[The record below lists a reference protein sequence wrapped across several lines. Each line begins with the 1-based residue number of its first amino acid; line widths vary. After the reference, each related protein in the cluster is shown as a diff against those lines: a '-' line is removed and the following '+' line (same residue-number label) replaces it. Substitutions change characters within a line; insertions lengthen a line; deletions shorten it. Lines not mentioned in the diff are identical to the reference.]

1 MRIKTH
7 PLVIGFFLLLSTYFA
22 VPLLWLTMGA
32 TKSGYE
38 LTTVPWY
45 KFGKTFLL
53 FDNIKMLFT
62 YPGTLFPRW
71 MANSITYSLTSTT
84 IAVLVSTMAGYGLAV
99 YKFKGSKYL
108 QGSILFLAMVPANTL
123 ILPLYL
129 MFAGLNL
136 IETPWSVILPA
147 TTYPLGAFF
156 VYYYL
161 KTSLNPEVLDAAR
174 IDRAGEFRIFWKIG
188 LPMARPAIAI
198 IFLFSFIQ
206 SWNAY
211 LLPLIMLSDPKL
223 YPLTVGL
230 GTSYGGPELVIASFV
245 AMLPVIIVF
254 LIMQRQVDINRLFH
268 RPIRKKSWV
277 LSPKGA
283 KYGDNF
289 RTMTDHAI
297 KRNLRVHGA
306 DGFRAIACLLVMFH
320 HAAQRFNP
328 DQSAGWIKALHFA
341 GWRSE
346 VGVALFFVLS
356 GCLLSMPFWHAYV
369 NAINGP
375 SLISYARNR
384 IARIVPGVWL
394 SLIVSTL
401 VAVKLLDGEFNPVR
415 FFTGMLFIYSFHYK
429 TFFPVDTNGPLW
441 TVGLEAWSYICLPIV
456 LALIFKFKRSIKT
469 AFIGMLAWIVFLQ
482 GLQPLIIKK
491 FMTEDYEKGWNF
503 GMTGGAKLWMP
514 YWNFA
519 SFFTMFL
526 LGSVAALA
534 ICVIR
539 SKELDQKVRW
549 DIISIAASAAAIFIV
564 LKYEVPGTPDSFTK
578 QAYLSPWYPSLIA
591 LALFSGAVGKRFWKV
606 LDNRFFRHVARVSFG
621 LYLWHWLFLTIV
633 ERKLPNDYWSNG
645 SNNIYAWLGM
655 IVFTYGVT
663 WAVAGASFKYFESPI
678 LRWNRRDIARRSE
691 KSAI

>member
-1 MRIKTH
+1 MRVRTH
-7 PLVIGFFLLLSTYFA
+7 PLVLGFFIVLSTYFA

-32 TKSGYE
+32 SKSGYE
-38 LTTVPWY
+38 LATTPWY
-45 KFGKTFLL
+45 RFGQTFLL

-62 YPGTLFPRW
+62 FPGTLFPRW
-71 MANSITYSLTSTT
+71 MANSLTYSLSSTS
-84 IAVLVSTMAGYGLAV
+84 IAVLVATMAGYGLAV

-108 QGSILFLAMVPANTL
+108 QGAILFLAMVPANTL

-161 KTSLNPEVLDAAR
+161 KTTLNEEVLDAAR

-188 LPMARPAIAI
+188 LPAARPAIAI

-206 SWNAY
+206 SWNAF

-230 GTSYGGPELVIASFV
+230 GTSYGGAELVIASFV
-245 AMLPVIIVF
+245 AMLPVLVVF
-254 LIMQRQVDINRLFH
+254 LLMQRQVDINRLFH
-268 RPIRKKSWV
+268 RPVRRNSWV
-277 LSPKGA
+277 LSPKISHSNG
-283 KYGDNF
+283 NLPP
-289 RTMTDHAI
+289 MTDSAA
-297 KRNLRVHGA
+297 KKNLRVHGA
-306 DGFRAIACLLVMFH
+306 DGFRAVACLLVMFH

-369 NAINGP
+369 NALKGP
-375 SLISYARNR
+375 SLIAYARNR

-394 SLIVSTL
+394 SLIVSTY
-401 VAVKLLDGEFNPVR
+401 VAVKILGGEFNPVR
-415 FFTGMLFIYSFHYK
+415 FFSGMFFVYSFHYK

-441 TVGLEAWSYICLPIV
+441 TVGLEAWCYICLPIV
-456 LALIFKFKRSIKT
+456 LAVVFKFKRNIKV
-469 AFIGMLAWIVFLQ
+469 AFIGMLMWVIFLQ
-482 GLQPLIIKK
+482 ALQPLIVKR

-526 LGSVAALA
+526 LGSIAALG
-534 ICVIR
+534 ICTVR
-539 SKELDQKVRW
+539 SKGIDKKISW
-549 DIISIAASAAAIFIV
+549 DYLSVIAIIAATFIV
-564 LKYEVPGTPDSFTK
+564 LRFEIPGTPDSFTK
-578 QAYLSPWYPSLIA
+578 QAYLSPWYAGLIA
-591 LALFSGAVGKRFWKV
+591 LGLFASGVSKYFWKV
-606 LDNRFFRHVARVSFG
+606 VDNRFFMHVARVSFG
-621 LYLWHWLFLTIV
+621 LYLWHWLFLIIV

-645 SNNIYAWLGM
+645 ANNIYAWLGM
-655 IVFTYGVT
+655 IVFTYSLT
-663 WAVAGASFKYFESPI
+663 WAVAGLSYRYFESPI
-678 LRWNRRDIARRSE
+678 LRWNRRDIARRS
-691 KSAI
+691 KDLGL

>member
-1 MRIKTH
+1 MRVRTH
-7 PLVIGFFLLLSTYFA
+7 PLVLGFFILLSAYFA
-22 VPLLWLTMGA
+22 VPLLWLGMGA
-32 TKSGYE
+32 SKSGYE
-38 LTTVPWY
+38 LTTIPWY
-45 KFGKTFLL
+45 RFGQTFLL

-62 YPGTLFPRW
+62 FPGTLFPRW
-71 MANSITYSLTSTT
+71 MANSITYSVASTL
-84 IAVLVSTMAGYGLAV
+84 IAVLVATMAGYGLTV
-99 YKFKGSKYL
+99 YKFKGSKFL
-108 QGSILFLAMVPANTL
+108 QGGILFLAMVPANTL

-136 IETPWSVILPA
+136 INTPWSVILPA
-147 TTYPLGAFF
+147 TIFPLGAFF
-156 VYYYL
+156 VHYYL
-161 KTSLNPEVLDAAR
+161 KTTLNQEVLDAAR

-188 LPMARPAIAI
+188 LPAAKPAIAI

-211 LLPLIMLSDPKL
+211 LLPLVMLSDPKL

-245 AMLPVIIVF
+245 AMLPVITMF
-254 LIMQRQVDINRLFH
+254 LIMQRQIDINRLFH
-268 RPIRKKSWV
+268 QPRKIRNWV
-277 LSPKGA
+277 LSPKQS
-283 KYGDNF
+283 KLSDNF
-289 RTMTDHAI
+289 KTMTEPNQL
-297 KRNLRVHGA
+297 KNLRVNGA
-306 DGFRAIACLLVMFH
+306 DGFRAVACLLVMFH

-328 DQSAGWIKALHFA
+328 DQSASWIKALHYA

-369 NAINGP
+369 NALNGP
-375 SLISYARNR
+375 SLIAYARNR

-394 SLIVSTL
+394 SLIVSTY
-401 VAVKLLDGEFNPVR
+401 VAVKILGGEFNPIR
-415 FFTGMLFIYSFHYK
+415 FFSGIFFVYSFHYK

-441 TVGLEAWSYICLPIV
+441 TVGLEAWCYICLPIV
-456 LALIFKFKRSIKT
+456 LAVVFKFKRNIKF
-469 AFIGMLAWIVFLQ
+469 AFLGMFLWILFLQ

-526 LGSVAALA
+526 IGSVAALA
-534 ICVIR
+534 ICV
-539 SKELDQKVRW
+539 VRAKGDDLKIKW
-549 DIISIAASAAAIFIV
+549 DVLSVASVIAATFIV
-564 LKYEVPGTPDSFTK
+564 LKYEIPGTPDSFTK

-591 LALFSGAVGKRFWKV
+591 LALFAAAVGKHFWKIV
-606 LDNRFFRHVARVSFG
+606 DNRFFRHVARVSFG
-621 LYLWHWLFLTIV
+621 LYLWHWLFLIIV

-655 IVFTYGVT
+655 VVFTYSVT
-663 WAVAGASFKYFESPI
+663 WAVAGFSFKYFETPI
-678 LRWNRRDIARRSE
+678 LRWNRRDIARRHQGANS
-691 KSAI
+691 